1 MLNSIVFVHSW
12 VLILIPLPLIALFL
26 PAYPSQ
32 RSALNVSF
40 MEQLT
45 TASGMGAQPVQ
56 AVAKA
61 SLLQKF
67 LALMVWLCVIV
78 ALMRPQL
85 IEAPVVIEHSQ
96 RDLLLS
102 VDLSGSMETR
112 DFTLEDG
119 QQVDRLE
126 AVKNILNPFF
136 DARSGERMGLI
147 FFGSA
152 AFVQAPFTTDLQ
164 ALQNLL
170 EEAQVAM
177 AGPKTVIGDSI
188 AMAVKM
194 FEERQ
199 LKENNEVDDRLLI
212 LLTDGNDT
220 GSRVP
225 PEEASELAKK
235 SEVKIITIAV
245 GDPINAGEHSIDTQS
260 LESIAKKTG
269 GQFYYAMDSQELKNV
284 LQEINRLTPK
294 EVERETYNPTSELYQ
309 WPLLTSVV
317 LILLYALLLFK
328 QNKRGEA

>member
-1 MLNSIVFVHSW
+1 MFNSIVLVHSW
-12 VLILIPLPLIALFL
+12 VFMLIPLPLIAFFL
-26 PAYPSQ
+26 PTYPSR

-40 MEQLT
+40 MKQLT
-45 TASGMGAQPVQ
+45 TASGMDAQPVQ

-61 SLLQKF
+61 SLIQKL

-78 ALMRPQL
+78 ALMRPQF
-85 IEAPVVIEHSQ
+85 IEAPVIIEHSQ
-96 RDLLLS
+96 RDLLIS

-112 DFTLEDG
+112 DFTLPDG

-126 AVKNILNPFF
+126 AVKTILTPFF
-136 DARSGERMGLI
+136 TQRSGERMGLI

-152 AFVQAPFTTDLQ
+152 AFVQAPFTTDLK
-164 ALQNLL
+164 ALQSLL
-170 EEAQVAM
+170 NEAQVAM

-235 SEVKIITIAV
+235 NEVKVITIAV
-245 GDPINAGEHSIDTQS
+245 GDPKNAGEHPIDTQS
-260 LESIAKKTG
+260 LETIAQKTA
-269 GQFYYAMDSQELKNV
+269 GQFYYAMNGKELKNV

-294 EVERETYNPTSELYQ
+294 EVERESYNPTSDLYQ
-309 WPLLTSVV
+309 WPLLTAIV
-317 LILLYALLLFK
+317 LILLYGLLLFK
-328 QNKRGEA
+328 RKTGGDV